1 MECGDSGLPE
11 SEGHMSLSTD
21 DIQMKRASDLVAR
34 PRMVGLDYSSV
45 APVFILGDVAI
56 ILGLCLIV
64 SLLTSDGSTSGF
76 EFNRPIGIGIL
87 AAVAF
92 VLTTSSRG
100 LYKPWRMV
108 RIVEQTTA
116 AAMNWIF
123 AILVVAAV
131 VFCLKVGVSTSR
143 LSTGILAASGLVA
156 LPASRWAIALW
167 LRRAVADGTV
177 RGRPSVLIGDPSGL
191 DQVNSGQV
199 LVRLGLREV
208 RRFALSDPSPDAP
221 GGLSASDGDTLKAAL
236 QFARQNR
243 IEEIILAMP
252 WSNVDRLENVR
263 ARLRALPIPVKLLPD
278 EAVSE
283 LLDAPRVDFGSSIA
297 IEVQRAPLSRFELL
311 QKRILDISVASVAL
325 TLLLPLFAAIA
336 VAIKMDSRGPVIF
349 RQRRNGFGG
358 REFTIY
364 KFRSMTVM
372 EDGAKVVQ
380 AQRNDRRVTRVGR
393 FLRAS
398 SLDELPQVLNV
409 LFGHMS
415 VVGPRPHAIAHDD
428 AYSKLIAGY
437 AFRHHVKPGITGWA
451 QVQGLRGET
460 AELELMARR
469 IEMDLWYINNWS
481 ILIDIKIILKTFI
494 EVLRK
499 DAY

>member
-1 MECGDSGLPE
+1 
-11 SEGHMSLSTD
+11 MSLSTD
-21 DIQMKRASDLVAR
+21 NIQVKRAGEAVAR
-34 PRMVGLDYSSV
+34 KGSGSLDYSSI
-45 APVFILGDVAI
+45 APLFVLYDVAI
-56 ILGLCLIV
+56 ILGLCVLV
-64 SLLTSDGSTSGF
+64 SFFTSERGDIAF
-76 EFNRPIGIGIL
+76 EYTHPIGIGIL

-116 AAMNWIF
+116 AVVNWIF
-123 AILVVAAV
+123 AMLVVAAV
-131 VFCLKVGVSTSR
+131 IFCLKVGVSTSR
-143 LSTGILAASGLVA
+143 LSTGILAVSGLVA
-156 LPASRWAIALW
+156 LPASRWAMAAW
-167 LRRAVADGTV
+167 LRRAAATGAV
-177 RGRPSVLIGDPSGL
+177 RGRPTILIGDPSEL
-191 DQVNSGQV
+191 EQVV
-199 LVRLGLREV
+199 PAHLLVRLGLKET
-208 RRFALSDPSPDAP
+208 RRFS
-221 GGLSASDGDTLKAAL
+221 LSAPNETETGALDASDADTLKSAL

-243 IEEIILAMP
+243 IEEILLAMP
-252 WSNVDRLENVR
+252 WSNIERLEAVR
-263 ARLRALPIPVKLLPD
+263 SRLRALPIPVKLLPD

-283 LLDAPRVDFGSSIA
+283 LLDAPRVDFGASIA
-297 IEVQRAPLSRFELL
+297 IEVQRAPLSRLELA
-311 QKRILDISVASVAL
+311 QKRALDISVASVAL
-325 TLLLPLFAAIA
+325 TLLLPLFLVLA
-336 VAIKMDSRGPVIF
+336 VAIKLDSRGPVIF

-372 EDGAKVVQ
+372 EDGSKVVQ
-380 AQRNDRRVTRVGR
+380 AQRNDKRVTRIGR

-415 VVGPRPHAIAHDD
+415 IVGPRPHAIAHDD

-460 AELELMARR
+460 AELEQMARR